1 VALIPIVPATDT
13 ATFAVDKG
21 YAPSG
26 VVATIVAKL
35 QSDVKTI
42 AVSKS
47 VILKTQQVALTVS
60 IVMI

>member
-1 VALIPIVPATDT
+1 
-13 ATFAVDKG
+13 VDKG